1 MRTRGSL
8 GKGGLE
14 APDQTP
20 DRSLAQALGMR
31 VRDFDQG
38 HIRALSAQFAIVEI
52 LAHFGRKIPQDDD
65 EIGSCCARARYAAA
79 FGEGG

>member
-20 DRSLAQALGMR
+20 DRSLAQAPGTR

-38 HIRALSAQFAIVEI
+38 THPRVIRSI
-52 LAHFGRKIPQDDD
+52 RN
-65 EIGSCCARARYAAA
+65 C
-79 FGEGG
+79 